1 MVTIELKE
9 NEKTMY
15 CTFTGHLDTNTSIQ
29 DGETINREM
38 IVLKGLEDSILKGDV
53 RVTFD
58 MREVTFISS
67 SLIRICIAIAK
78 QLPSGNFSVT
88 NCDPFV
94 NKTFKIAGLDSS
106 LLVSGR

>member
-1 MVTIELKE
+1 MVTIEFRE

-15 CTFTGHLDTNTSIQ
+15 CTFSGHLDTNTGIR
-29 DGETINREM
+29 DGETIDREM
-38 IVLKGLEDSILKGDV
+38 IVLKGMEDSIQKGDV

-67 SLIRICIAIAK
+67 SFIRICIVLAR
-78 QLPSGNFSVT
+78 QVPSGNFSVI

-94 NKTFKIAGLDSS
+94 NKTFKIAGLENS